1 MRHRL
6 HGFVAIL
13 LAAFVFGCGPT
24 EDDDNEWRIQ
34 TLVSGSLLHSPNGIT
49 FGPDGKL
56 YAGSVGA
63 QTIYRIDVDTGHI
76 EVVVA
81 APAGEADDVAFAPD
95 GTLVWTALISGEIRA
110 LRADG
115 TVDAVVEDF
124 ALINPVR
131 FTSDGRLFAAQ
142 IGFDRLYE
150 FPFTPGP
157 SHLAEP
163 RLVAA
168 KIGNLNSF
176 EFSADDRLF
185 GPLFNIGTVAWIDI
199 ESGEV
204 TPIATGLG
212 RIVAVS
218 LDDHGGVWTVDWASG
233 KLWHIEPAGDGWR
246 DAELVT
252 TLEPPLDNLTV
263 GPDGAIYASRP
274 AHSSIVRF
282 DPATG
287 EQKTI
292 VSGSLAAPGGLAIM
306 TRDGREALLVA
317 DGYGYRVVDTQSGA
331 VTATIDLTEF
341 GFPGASTAA
350 AANDDYFLLADAST
364 RPRVYLVDR
373 SSGETVTSW
382 TGIEAPMG
390 VALTDG
396 GQPIVADFDS
406 GALIGLSRADRKQRT
421 IIADDLDGP
430 VGVAWAGTG
439 AVFVSE
445 AMAGTVLRIELV
457 DGKRTL
463 IAGGLNQPE
472 GLTVMSDGRIAIIEV
487 GERRLVA
494 FDPAAGTLDVL
505 ATDLPVG
512 EPAGNAPPPVFR
524 PSGVAQGSDG
534 SLYVSGD
541 RDNSIL
547 KIIAVP

>member
-1 MRHRL
+1 MQHRL
-6 HGFVAIL
+6 HGLVAVL
-13 LAAFVFGCGPT
+13 LAMLISGCGPT
-24 EDDDNEWRIQ
+24 DDGDNGWRIE
-34 TLVSGSLLHSPNGIT
+34 TLVSGSLLHAPNGIT

-63 QTIYRIDVDTGHI
+63 QTIYSIDVDTGHI
-76 EVVVA
+76 EVVVP

-115 TVDAVVEDF
+115 AVDAIVADF
-124 ALINPVR
+124 KLINPVR

-150 FPFTPGP
+150 FPFAAGP
-157 SHLAEP
+157 ASLVEP
-163 RLVAA
+163 RLVAS

-218 LDDHGGVWTVDWASG
+218 LDDNDGVWTVDWANG
-233 KLWHIEPAGDGWR
+233 KLWRIEPADDGWR
-246 DAELVT
+246 EAELAT

-282 DPATG
+282 DPASG
-287 EQKTI
+287 EQETI

-306 TRDGREALLVA
+306 VHAGREALLVA
-317 DGYGYRVVDTQSGA
+317 DAYGYRVVDTQTGA

-341 GFPGASTAA
+341 GFPGASSAA

-373 SSGETVTSW
+373 NSGETVNSW
-382 TGIEAPMG
+382 TGIKAPMG
-390 VALTDG
+390 VMLTDDG
-396 GQPIVADFDS
+396 GPIVTDFSS
-406 GALIGLSRADRKQRT
+406 GALIGLSRADRNQRT

-430 VGVAWAGTG
+430 VGVAWAGPG
-439 AVFVSE
+439 AVFVTE
-445 AMAGTVLRIELV
+445 AMAGTILRIELA
-457 DGKRTL
+457 DGTRTL

-472 GLTVMSDGRIAIIEV
+472 GLTLMSDGRIAVVEV

-494 FDPAAGTLDVL
+494 FDPADDTLEVL

-512 EPAGNAPPPVFR
+512 EPAGKAPPPVFR
-524 PSGVAQGSDG
+524 PSGVAQGADG

-547 KIIAVP
+547 RITAAP

>member
-1 MRHRL
+1 MQHRL
-6 HGFVAIL
+6 HGLVAALFATLIS
-13 LAAFVFGCGPT
+13 GCGPT
-24 EDDDNEWRIQ
+24 DDGAKVWRIE

-63 QTIYRIDVDTGHI
+63 QTIYSIDVDSGHI
-76 EVVVA
+76 QVVVP

-95 GTLVWTALISGEIRA
+95 GTLVWTALVSGEIRA

-115 TVDAVVEDF
+115 AVDAIVEDF
-124 ALINPVR
+124 KLINPVR

-150 FPFTPGP
+150 FPFAAGP
-157 SHLAEP
+157 ASLVEP
-163 RLVAA
+163 RLVAS

-204 TPIATGLG
+204 TPIATDLG

-218 LDDHGGVWTVDWASG
+218 LDDNDGVWTVDWANG
-233 KLWHIEPAGDGWR
+233 KLWRIESADDGWR
-246 DAELVT
+246 EAELVT
-252 TLEPPLDNLTV
+252 TLEPPLDNLAV
-263 GPDGAIYASRP
+263 GPDGAIYVSRP

-306 TRDGREALLVA
+306 VHAGREALLVA
-317 DGYGYRVVDTQSGA
+317 DAYGYRVVDTQTGA

-341 GFPGASTAA
+341 GFPGASSAA

-373 SSGETVTSW
+373 NGGETVNSW
-382 TGIEAPMG
+382 TGIKAPMG
-390 VALTDG
+390 VMLTDDG
-396 GQPIVADFDS
+396 GPIVTDFSS

-430 VGVAWAGTG
+430 VGVAWAGPG
-439 AVFVSE
+439 AVFVTE
-445 AMAGTVLRIELV
+445 AMAGTILRIELA
-457 DGKRTL
+457 DGTRTL

-472 GLTVMSDGRIAIIEV
+472 GLILMSDGRIAVVEV

-494 FDPAAGTLDVL
+494 FDPADGTLEVL

-512 EPAGNAPPPVFR
+512 EPAGNAPAPVFR
-524 PSGVAQGSDG
+524 PSGVAQGANG

-547 KIIAVP
+547 RIIAAP